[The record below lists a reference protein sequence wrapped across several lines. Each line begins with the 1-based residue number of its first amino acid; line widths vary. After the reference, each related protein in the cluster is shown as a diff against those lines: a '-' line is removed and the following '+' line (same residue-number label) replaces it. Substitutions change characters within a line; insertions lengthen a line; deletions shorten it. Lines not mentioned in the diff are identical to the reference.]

1 MEFISNSSWPVMI
14 IYPYATICSAS
25 SLVQDSIYQTQV
37 TSISMEAVSI
47 IQACSSYIAFNTTA
61 TVTFF
66 KNKLDYIISLYK
78 IYLRFFITVIKSKA
92 LHWPTSSYTIWA
104 LLYLF
109 DLFLFLFSH
118 LLLYPKIN
126 GLLFLCLRVFKVS
139 VS

>member
-1 MEFISNSSWPVMI
+1 MQFISNSSWPVMS

-25 SLVQDSIYQTQV
+25 SSVQDSTYQTQV
-37 TSISMEAVSI
+37 TSISMEVVSN
-47 IQACSSYIAFNTTA
+47 IQVCSSYIAFHTTV

-78 IYLRFFITVIKSKA
+78 IYLSFFITDIKSKA
-92 LHWPTSSYTIWA
+92 LNWPTSSYTIWA

-109 DLFLFLFSH
+109 DLSLLIFSSPTIPQDQW
-118 LLLYPKIN
+118 LP
-126 GLLFLCLRVFKVS
+126 FS